1 MDALELVDLGRRL
14 CRIGEEA
21 MRAGRGPG
29 MPAGPALVLRDVF
42 GHPDGSVNDIALR
55 TGLPQ
60 GYVSECVAKLRAD
73 GMVETTTD
81 RADRRRTLVR
91 FSHRHASHVLDAGAV
106 PVDEALGRALGDTG
120 SPALAETVEV
130 LSRLARRLRPKE
142 PSNVAL
148 QLRPRPE
155 A

>member
-14 CRIGEEA
+14 ARIGEEA
-21 MRAGRGPG
+21 MRGGSPG
-29 MPAGPALVLRDVF
+29 LPAGPALVLRDVF
-42 GHPDGSVNDIALR
+42 RHPGGSVRDISLR

-81 RADRRRTLVR
+81 PADRRRTLVR
-91 FSHRHASHVLDAGAV
+91 FGHQHAGHVLDAGAV
-106 PVDEALGRALGDTG
+106 CVDEALGRALGETE
-120 SPALAETVEV
+120 PRALAETIEA
-130 LSRLARRLRPKE
+130 LSSLARRLRPKE
-142 PSNVAL
+142 PSDVAL

-155 A
+155 V